1 MSKLLLL
8 AGLLLSLLSA
18 AQNRLTADSV
28 VFAASS
34 QYGNTSF
41 LKRLIMGSNYREV
54 WSQPVKLPV
63 FHLKQQGFTIKE
75 LGGGQQTKSLQLKDT
90 KGRNWAL
97 RTVEKD
103 VEKALPIPIRN
114 TLAEKVTQDLI
125 SASHPYAAV
134 TIPPINKALG
144 VIAPEPKIYFVPD
157 DPSFGEFR
165 SLFANT
171 VCLLERR
178 DPTPDDSETKNSED
192 LMDKILEENDHR
204 VMQHTV
210 LKARLVDMLIGDWDR
225 HSGQWRW
232 GKIEKDGMDLYYAVP
247 RDRDQA
253 YFYSN
258 GILVKTVRHFAMK
271 HLVGYR
277 DNLNKL
283 KNLNFKGWKFDGMF
297 LNELDKQDWDSTL
310 KWVQSQLTDELI
322 HTAMT
327 QMPAEAYAINGA
339 EMERK
344 FRGRRDDLHEKGMRY
359 YAFISKNVFVNGSD
373 KAEIFRVNTNN
384 DGIMIQIFDVKDNK
398 EGRIIYE
405 RTFSPEETW
414 RVSLRGF
421 GGNDRFIV
429 DPSVNKKMRLQ
440 FIGGDGEDSYDIQ
453 GGSKNIIIEK
463 KEETSKFIHKHK
475 TKIKY
480 EK

>member
-1 MSKLLLL
+1 MSKLLIL
-8 AGLLLSLLSA
+8 AGLLLSLFTA
-18 AQNRLTADSV
+18 GQNKMSADSV
-28 VFAASS
+28 ITIASS
-34 QYGNTSF
+34 QYGNAGF
-41 LKRLIMGSNYREV
+41 FKRLIMGSNYREV

-75 LGGGQQTKSLQLKDT
+75 LGGGQQTKSLQLKDSR
-90 KGRNWAL
+90 GSNWVL

-103 VEKALPIPIRN
+103 VDKALPNPIRN

-144 VIAPEPKIYFVPD
+144 VIAPEPRIYYVPD
-157 DPSFGEFR
+157 DPAFGEFR

-171 VCLLERR
+171 VCLLEKR
-178 DPTPDDSETKNSED
+178 DPTPDNSETKNSED
-192 LMDKILEENDHR
+192 LLEKILEENDHR

-225 HSGQWRW
+225 HADQWRW
-232 GKIEKDGMDLYYAVP
+232 GKKENDDLDLYYAVP

-253 YFYSN
+253 YFFSN

-283 KNLNFKGWKFDGMF
+283 KHLNFKAWKFDGIF
-297 LNELDKQDWDSTL
+297 LNELDRNDWDSTL
-310 KWVQSQLTDELI
+310 KWAQSQLTDELI

-339 EMERK
+339 EMERR
-344 FRGRRDDLHEKGMRY
+344 FRGRRDDLHVKGMRY
-359 YAFISKNVFVNGSD
+359 YSFISKNVFVNGSD
-373 KAEIFRVNTNN
+373 KAEIFKVNSSK
-384 DGIMIQIFDVKDNK
+384 DGILIQIFDVKDDK
-398 EGRIIYE
+398 EGRKIYE
-405 RTFSPEETW
+405 RVFLPDETW

-421 GGNDRFIV
+421 GGNDHFIV
-429 DPSVNKKMRLQ
+429 DPSVNEKMRMQ
-440 FIGGDGEDSYDIQ
+440 FVGGDGNDRYEIK
-453 GGSKNIIIEK
+453 GGRKNTIIEK
-463 KEETSKFIHKHK
+463 KEERNQILHKHRSRV
-475 TKIKY
+475 KY
-480 EK
+480 E